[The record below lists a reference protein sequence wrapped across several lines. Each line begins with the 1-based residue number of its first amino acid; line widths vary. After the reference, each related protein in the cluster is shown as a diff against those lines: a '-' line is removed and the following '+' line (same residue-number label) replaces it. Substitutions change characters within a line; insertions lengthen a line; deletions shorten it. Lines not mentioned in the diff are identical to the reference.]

1 MEKVVLCV
9 TKTELDSRTEKV
21 RASETSMGNLFAD
34 ALRGFFSAEIAV
46 LQSGAIRG
54 FSPSFLAL
62 PLTSLLLPP
71 PLQVTKF

>member
-21 RASETSMGNLFAD
+21 RASETSMGNLFVD
-34 ALRGFFSAEIAV
+34 ALRDFFGAEIAV

-54 FSPSFLAL
+54 IYL
-62 PLTSLLLPP
+62 PLLAHT
-71 PLQVTKF
+71 